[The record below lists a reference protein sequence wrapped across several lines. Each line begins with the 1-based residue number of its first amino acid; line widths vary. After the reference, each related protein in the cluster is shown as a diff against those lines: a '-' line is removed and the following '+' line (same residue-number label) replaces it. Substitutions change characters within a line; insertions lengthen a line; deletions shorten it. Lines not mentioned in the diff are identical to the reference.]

1 MVSAPKAPDPVATAN
16 AQAGM
21 NRDTA
26 TTQQMLNMTN
36 QVTPDGTLNYQ
47 QTGSTGFTDASGK
60 WITLPQFTATQTL
73 SPQQQAIK
81 DQTDSAS
88 LNLGT
93 IANEQS
99 ASIRDHLNTNF
110 EYGNDEAEQWA
121 YDLGSKR
128 LDPRFASEQ
137 DALRT
142 QLISSGIRPGTAAY
156 DQQMGKLGETK
167 NDAYNQLMLTGRQQG
182 FTEALTQR
190 NQPLNE
196 ISALM
201 SGSQVS
207 MPQFASTPQTGV
219 GGVDYTGLV
228 NSKYQADSANHQAKM
243 GGMFGLLSGGIG
255 LLSDR
260 RAKTGIRAVGR
271 LENGLTV
278 YSYCYKGGTDT
289 HIGLMA
295 DEVERVHPE
304 AVAMGPDGFNR
315 VRYDLAVEAA

>member
-1 MVSAPKAPDPVATAN
+1 MKAPKAPDPVETAN

-36 QVTPDGTLNYQ
+36 QVTPDGTLTYK
-47 QTGSTGFTDASGK
+47 QTGQTGFTDASGK
-60 WITLPQFTATQTL
+60 WVSLPQFTATQTL

-99 ASIRDHLNTNF
+99 ASIRDHLNSKF

-121 YDLGSKR
+121 YDLGAKR

-142 QLISSGIRPGTAAY
+142 QLISSGIRPGTPAFDHA
-156 DQQMGKLGETK
+156 MARFGETK

-182 FTEALTQR
+182 FTEALAER
-190 NQPLNE
+190 NQPINE

-207 MPQFASTPQTGV
+207 MPQFTNTPQTGV

-228 NSKYQADSANHQAKM
+228 NSKYQADSAAHQAKM
-243 GGMFGLLSGGIG
+243 GGLFGLAAAPFQMFSF
-255 LLSDR
+255 SDERVKEDIR
-260 RAKTGIRAVGR
+260 RVGETDEGTPIYTYR
-271 LENGLTV
+271 
-278 YSYCYKGGTDT
+278 YKGDPQAHMGV
-289 HIGLMA
+289 MA
-295 DEVERVHPE
+295 QEEAETNPE
-304 AVAMGPDGFNR
+304 AVKQHPSGLLMVDYSKVN
-315 VRYDLAVEAA
+315 